1 MPPATLPRD
10 ARIYVAGH
18 RGLVGGALLRYLQ
31 EREYSHLITRRSSEL
46 DLRDQAAV
54 QQFFAQEK
62 PEYVFLAAAKVGGIL
77 ANATYPAQFLYDN
90 LTIATNVIHASY
102 QHGVR
107 KLLNLGSSCIYPRL
121 APQPLKEE
129 YLLTGPLEETNRAYA
144 VAKIAAIELCDQY
157 RAQYGCDFISAMPTN
172 LYGPGDNFDLQSS
185 HVLPALIRKMLEA
198 KKTGAPTVEIWGS
211 GTPLREFLH
220 VDDLAEACHFLMTS
234 FSEPGP
240 INVGSGRDI
249 SIKKLALLIREI
261 VGYEGELVFDTTKP
275 DGTPRKLMD
284 VSRLTAAG
292 WQARISL
299 REGIGSTLEWYF
311 RNEAKSES
319 AAQESGLSAGHF
331 DTSPAHSS
339 ITERTRDLMKT
350 LHPVVLS
357 GGSGTRLWPLSRNG
371 FPKQLLALTSPHS
384 MLQETLLRFKTH
396 PEIAS
401 PTIICNQEHR
411 FLIAEQ
417 LREIEVTPRVLML
430 EPSARNTA
438 PATVVAALH
447 LLEHAPDAL
456 MLVLPADHLISD
468 VPAFYT
474 ALEQAVEA
482 ARAGYLVT
490 FGIQPQ
496 RAETGYGYIQSG
508 ATLESVPGVHAVSRF
523 VEKPD
528 AATAQEYVESGDYL
542 WNSGI
547 FIFDAQN
554 FIDEV
559 ERLCPDVLAACRS
572 ALAEGY
578 EDLDFFRLGAIPFSQ
593 CPAASID
600 CALMERTDKAAVVPV
615 DMGWNDVGSW
625 TALWETSP
633 QDESGNVMYGE
644 VYAHNM
650 RNSYVKADKRLIATI
665 GVDDL
670 VIVETVD
677 AILVAHKNHAQDV
690 KKIVE
695 RLAQDGRT
703 EHAIHR
709 KVYRPWGSY
718 EGVEMGERFQ
728 VKSLIVKP
736 GQQSSMQKHYH
747 RAEHWIVVSGTAEVT
762 IDGTVHLVTE
772 NESIYIPQTAEH
784 RIHNPGR
791 IPLHFIEVQSGAYL
805 GEDDIVRTQ
814 DNYGRERE

>member
-1 MPPATLPRD
+1 MTPTTLPLD
-10 ARIYVAGH
+10 AKIYVAGH
-18 RGLVGGALLRYLQ
+18 RGLVGGALLRCLR
-31 EREYSHLITRRSSEL
+31 EREYSHIITRTSSEL

-54 QQFFAQEK
+54 QQFFAQEQ

-185 HVLPALIRKMLEA
+185 HVLPALMRKMLEA
-198 KKTGAPTVEIWGS
+198 KKAASPTVEIWGS
-211 GTPLREFLH
+211 GKPLREFLH

-240 INVGSGRDI
+240 INVGSGRDV

-261 VGYEGELVFDTTKP
+261 VGYEGELVFDTSKP

-292 WQARISL
+292 WSARICL
-299 REGIGSTLEWYF
+299 REGIGSTLEWYLQ
-311 RNEAKSES
+311 NEAKNEKVPES
-319 AAQESGLSAGHF
+319 CEPLAHAGSSQTAFTPAAKETLQ
-331 DTSPAHSS
+331 T
-339 ITERTRDLMKT
+339 MKT
-350 LHPVVLS
+350 LYPVVLS

-384 MLQETLLRFKTH
+384 MLQETLLRFKAH
-396 PEIAS
+396 PEIA
-401 PTIICNQEHR
+401 PATIVCNQEHR

-417 LREIEVTPRVLML
+417 LREIEVTPRALML

-438 PATVVAALH
+438 PAAVVAALH

-456 MLVLPADHLISD
+456 MMVLPADHLIGD
-468 VPAFYT
+468 VPAFYA
-474 ALEQAVEA
+474 ALEHAVAA
-482 ARAGYLVT
+482 AREGYLVT

-496 RAETGYGYIQSG
+496 RAETGYGYIQRG
-508 ATLESVPGVHAVSRF
+508 AALESVPEAHAVSRF
-523 VEKPD
+523 VEKPN
-528 AATAQEYVESGDYL
+528 AATAQEYVESGDYF

-547 FIFDAQN
+547 FVFDAQN

-559 ERLCPDVLAACRS
+559 ERLCPDVLEACRH

-578 EDLDFFRLGAIPFSQ
+578 EDLDFFRLGALPFGQ
-593 CPAASID
+593 CPAASLD
-600 CALMERTDKAAVVPV
+600 CAVMEKTDKAAVVPV

-625 TALWETSP
+625 TALWESSP
-633 QDESGNVMYGE
+633 QDDLGNVIFGE
-644 VYAHNM
+644 VYSHNT
-650 RNSYVKADKRLIATI
+650 RNSYIKADKRLIATI

-670 VIVETVD
+670 IIVETVD
-677 AILVAHKNHAQDV
+677 AMLVAHKNHAQDV

-695 RLAQDGRT
+695 RLEQDGRT

-718 EGVEMGERFQ
+718 EGVEVGERFQ

-762 IDGTVHLVTE
+762 LDGAVHLVTE
-772 NESIYIPQTAEH
+772 NESIYIPQTSEH